1 MEHEVAELNKF
12 LSSLSQKVVIYDPLD
27 RELPP
32 PQQQE
37 SLELDG
43 LWNIKRDQLL
53 KLVGELRGI
62 EAQ

>member
-32 PQQQE
+32 PQQ
-37 SLELDG
+37 
-43 LWNIKRDQLL
+43 
-53 KLVGELRGI
+53 
-62 EAQ
+62 